1 MARLGPEEQQKYLNK
16 LYTTAIQSCMPKI
29 TIDEAQEVHTHLLQF
44 FVENQDFNPAHMFY
58 LFDSFDYSAPS
69 QNLEEDLTQNQKHL
83 LKFIKQFDEEMQ
95 VKREEKEAM
104 DEDKQY
110 SEE

>member
-1 MARLGPEEQQKYLNK
+1 
-16 LYTTAIQSCMPKI
+16 
-29 TIDEAQEVHTHLLQF
+29 
-44 FVENQDFNPAHMFY
+44 MFY